1 MLTAATLGL
10 LISSLAIES
19 AGGPASAIL
28 LVNLLSYLTGGFFGV
43 ADALPA
49 LRRRQLDINFLMIVA
64 AIGAALIDQ
73 WHEGATLLFL
83 FSLSNTLQTYALERS
98 RHAIAKLLKLRPSH
112 ATVIRDGR
120 ETRVAIEELRPGDR
134 VLIRPGET
142 LPTDG
147 RILHGQSDVN
157 QASITG
163 ESTPVD
169 KAVGDDVLGGTLNGS
184 GALEVEVVKAV
195 RDSTLARI
203 ITLVESAQTQK
214 SRTQRLF
221 DRFENAYAMLV
232 VVAACAAV
240 LIPWLALGESFAT
253 AFYRGMVLLVVASPC
268 ALIISTPASVLS
280 AIANGAL
287 HGVLF
292 KGGVHL
298 ENLADVRV
306 VAFDKTG
313 TLTAAAL
320 EVTDVETFPDARP
333 GFDHDALLAIAAAL
347 ESRSEHPIARAVLNA
362 ARQRGL
368 ALPAMSEFRA
378 LPGRG
383 VHARADGYLVWIGG
397 QRLYE
402 EHGETIPAAL
412 AQRKTQL
419 EHDGKT
425 VLVLHRELERNG
437 NVGTHESHGG
447 WLGLIAIADRVR
459 PEAASIVRS
468 LKAAGVRHVAMLTG
482 DNATVAAVVARET
495 GVDEYVADL
504 LPEQKVDAIRRL
516 RAQHGAV
523 LMVGDGVND
532 APALAAADVGAAM
545 GAAGSDVA
553 LETADLVLMADDLAN
568 VPYALR
574 LSRKARRVVWQ
585 NVAFALGV
593 IVLLVAGVF
602 GLGLTLPLGVIGHE
616 GSTLVVVA
624 NGLRLLFMRRTPMSG
639 SSIGLHAARVTSGRP
654 AVELG

>member
-1 MLTAATLGL
+1 MLTVATLGL

-19 AGGPASAIL
+19 AGGSAGVIL
-28 LVNLLSYLTGGFFGV
+28 LVNLLSYLTGGFFGI
-43 ADALPA
+43 ADAIPA
-49 LRRRQLDINFLMIVA
+49 LRQRRLDINFLMVVA

-83 FSLSNTLQTYALERS
+83 FSLSNTLQSYAMERS
-98 RHAIAKLLKLRPSH
+98 RNAIAKLLKLRPSH
-112 ATVIRDGR
+112 ATVLRDGR
-120 ETRVAIEELRPGDR
+120 ECRTPIEALRPGDR

-142 LPTDG
+142 VPTDG
-147 RILHGQSDVN
+147 RVVHGSSDVN

-169 KAVGDDVLGGTLNGS
+169 KSVGDEVLGGTLNGS
-184 GALEVEVVKAV
+184 GALEVEVVKAA

-203 ITLVESAQTQK
+203 ITLVETAQTQK

-221 DRFENAYAMLV
+221 DRFENAYAMFV
-232 VVAACAAV
+232 VVAAAAAV
-240 LIPWLALGESFAT
+240 LVPWLLLGEAFAT
-253 AFYRGMVLLVVASPC
+253 SFYRGMVLLVVASPC

-298 ENLADVRV
+298 ENLAEVRV

-313 TLTAAAL
+313 TLTAATL
-320 EVTDVETFPDARP
+320 EVTDVEPFADGPP
-333 GFDHDALLAIAAAL
+333 ESSPDALLAIAAAL
-347 ESRSEHPIARAVLNA
+347 ESRSEHPIARAVLRA

-368 ALPAMSEFRA
+368 RLPELSEFRA

-383 VHARADGYLVWIGG
+383 IHARADGFLVWIGG

-402 EHGETIPAAL
+402 EHGEVIPARL
-412 AQRKTQL
+412 VHRKAEL
-419 EHDGKT
+419 ERDGKT
-425 VLVLHRELERNG
+425 VLVVHREVERNG
-437 NVGTHESHGG
+437 DVGTHEAHGG
-447 WLGLIAIADRVR
+447 WLGLIAIADRPR
-459 PEAASIVRS
+459 PEAAAIVRGLRS
-468 LKAAGVRHVAMLTG
+468 VGIRHVAMLTG
-482 DNATVAAVVARET
+482 DNATVASGVARQM
-495 GVDEYVADL
+495 GVDEYFADL

-516 RAQHGAV
+516 RAAHGPV
-523 LMVGDGVND
+523 LMVGDGIND

-574 LSRKARRVVWQ
+574 LSRQARRIVWQ
-585 NVAFALGV
+585 NISFALGV
-593 IVLLVAGVF
+593 IVVLVAGVF
-602 GLGLTLPLGVIGHE
+602 GAGVLGAKLTLPLGVVGHE
-616 GSTLVVVA
+616 GSTLIVVA
-624 NGLRLLFMRRTPMSG
+624 NGLRLLFMRR
-639 SSIGLHAARVTSGRP
+639 
-654 AVELG
+654 